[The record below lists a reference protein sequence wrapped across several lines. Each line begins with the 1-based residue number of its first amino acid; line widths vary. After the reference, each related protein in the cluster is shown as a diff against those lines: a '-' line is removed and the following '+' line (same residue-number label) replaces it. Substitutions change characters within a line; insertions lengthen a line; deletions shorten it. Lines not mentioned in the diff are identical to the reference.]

1 MRAEYR
7 KTVPFDPV
15 TDRGP
20 IRLFDWKEVEL
31 VRLDRGMRKNRKR
44 KRIQP
49 KLYPLF
55 DPDDD
60 ALFER
65 N

>member
-15 TDRGP
+15 TGWGP
-20 IRLFDWKEVEL
+20 IRLFDLKEVEL

>member
-15 TDRGP
+15 ADRGP

-31 VRLDRGMRKNRKR
+31 ARLDRGMRKNRKR
-44 KRIQP
+44 NRIQP

-55 DPDDD
+55 DPEDD

>member
-1 MRAEYR
+1 MKTESL

-15 TDRGP
+15 TGRGP
-20 IRLFDWKEVEL
+20 IRLFDWKDLEL
-31 VRLDRGMRKNRKR
+31 VRLDRGRRQYRKR

-60 ALFER
+60 KLFER
-65 N
+65 G